1 MKKLFYTMILLF
13 VASLSISAQEATLVP
28 RVTKSGSAGIG
39 EVNENNDVYID
50 TNTTLSV
57 VATLPSVSGTNVKV
71 KITVKKGNG
80 DEGSLEYNYTDSP
93 LTISLV
99 PSDAFSIYFK
109 EPGIVTVIGSYT
121 YEVEEAEQQPEPVSI
136 DSLTVHIYEPLS
148 FGDIPEP
155 QELVAGYAPNNV
167 TFSVNVKG
175 GNPDPSNW
183 SYQWL
188 RGGTGILGETGSSYT
203 ILGKD
208 VSTEKVQTIEYS
220 VKIKNKAEDGIL
232 LLDTIV
238 NGFKLIEYPAVKLN
252 LVNVNGVSN
261 IVSGYKDEIVMRID
275 HEGGPNTGWT
285 YEWFNGDEKLASTDA
300 TCTYK
305 PEAPSANKRED
316 NIRVV
321 VRCVSQNETT
331 LYYNDEKSEK
341 INVYQ
346 PVSFELYGL
355 DGLDDFLPSDGRRV
369 CLDGDMIKLGIRKT
383 GGVGEMSDG
392 NSWTVE
398 WYKNNNS
405 WSSGITTEDNAVNT
419 QTAAEGASAQKK
431 TNTYSVK
438 LTNKLDGKVVYEGKS
453 STANPSEILIVDAYP
468 KCGTIDV
475 VRDTLKTCPNSNRP
489 ITVKTSAWGG
499 YSLGWQYEWKRNGTI
514 LPNEKAES
522 LSESAYENDTDKP
535 INVVYTLYSKNQ
547 IGSRFCGEVRDT
559 FTVRVWPAI
568 KYDVTYQSLTDNGVL
583 DEAKPVDLFVG
594 DSIKYNLSFIGGN
607 PDGWEVYWNGSK
619 KASVNQQFKVVTT
632 AKSESGP
639 YTDKSIIKLI
649 NTYNGEPWLEKEINL
664 PYQVFNRGS
673 VDRDIVNVDDSLDIY
688 AVNKEIR
695 LRLNTHEGFTGNGA
709 WKFVWKSIVDGE
721 GIVEETTNTPEKVV
735 SVPNVDSRK
744 PMICQ
749 VLWSNSIN
757 NNLGSSGQTDSL
769 TFVLWPEA
777 KMSDVGVTN
786 VSNMSIRN
794 KESVVFDCEA
804 SGAYT
809 PNGASD
815 WFFTVYDNNQEWDTR
830 HQGHFNMNTTTS
842 FSGDEKNV
850 VVKNYKYRVI
860 NRGPSGKIWA
870 GIDTDYNIKV
880 YREPYTPIQLKR
892 KGNGSSLT
900 FVITFKDGITDEI
913 LTKNDYL
920 YVFGYTDANDKDHDL
935 AIVNTRFYRM
945 SNASEYNDPTRKY
958 YAYSVWNYP
967 DGARVTSNKRIL
979 NADEVHFDGSSFDN
993 VTRAD
998 MTAVSS
1004 GLAEQVDIHGGFI
1017 DAHFDKPVKVVVS
1030 IYSAR
1035 GDFMK
1040 EQVLGV
1046 KKDYNE
1052 RIVLNGL
1059 TPGMYLLHY
1068 AVGSQVKVEKVVVK

>member
-1 MKKLFYTMILLF
+1 MRNLFLTSILLF
-13 VASLSISAQEATLVP
+13 SAFLGLNAQNAVLEP
-28 RVTKSGSAGIG
+28 HVTKSGSAGIG
-39 EVNENNDVYID
+39 TVIENEVYID
-50 TNTTLSV
+50 TRSSLTLDASQISEANAV
-57 VATLPSVSGTNVKV
+57 I
-71 KITVKKGNG
+71 KITVKK
-80 DEGSLEYNYTDSP
+80 DSKEESYSFSETKGISITSTSVFSSFFAEP
-93 LTISLV
+93 GLVTISGTYAYV
-99 PSDAFSIYFK
+99 VEGKPQSEKAF
-109 EPGIVTVIGSYT
+109 TNT
-121 YEVEEAEQQPEPVSI
+121 
-136 DSLTVHIYEPLS
+136 LNVHVYEPLLFEEVPS
-148 FGDIPEP
+148 P
-155 QELVAGYAPNNV
+155 QELVAGYAQNSV
-167 TFSVNVKG
+167 TFSANVKG
-175 GNPDPSNW
+175 GNPDPSKW
-183 SYQWL
+183 SYRWL
-188 RGGTGILGETGSSYT
+188 KEGAAIAGETSSSYT
-203 ILGKD
+203 IQGKD
-208 VSTEKVQTIEYS
+208 VSTEAIQTIDYS
-220 VKIKNKAEDGIL
+220 VEIKNEAEDGMFF
-232 LLDTIV
+232 LLDTIIT
-238 NGFKLIEYPAVKLN
+238 GFKLIEYPAVKLN
-252 LVNVNGVSN
+252 LVNVNDVSN

-285 YEWFNGDEKLASTDA
+285 YEWFNGNEKLESTEA

-305 PEAPSANKRED
+305 PEAPSVSKRQD
-316 NIRVV
+316 NIRVIV
-321 VRCVSQNETT
+321 KCISQNEKT
-331 LYYNDEKSEK
+331 LYYNDEKSEI

-594 DSIKYNLSFIGGN
+594 DSIKYNLSFAGGN
-607 PDGWEVYWNGSK
+607 PDGWEVYWNGEK
-619 KASVNQQFKVVTT
+619 KASVNQQFKVTT
-632 AKSESGP
+632 IAKSASGP

-649 NTYNGEPWLEKEINL
+649 NTYDGETWLDKEINL

-688 AVNKEIR
+688 AVNKEIK
-695 LRLNTHEGFTGNGA
+695 LKLNTHEGYTGNGA
-709 WKFVWKSIVDGE
+709 WKFVWKSIVEGE
-721 GIVEETTNTPEKVV
+721 GTVEETTTIPEKFV

-749 VLWSNSIN
+749 VVWSNSIN

-777 KMSDVGVTN
+777 KFSDVRVTK
-786 VSNMSIRN
+786 VSNNSIRN
-794 KESVVFDCEA
+794 GESAIFDGEA

-809 PNGASD
+809 LNGAND
-815 WFFTVYDNNQEWDTR
+815 WDYSMYVNDQLYNEPR
-830 HQGHFNMNTTTS
+830 HNGHFSMNTSAS
-842 FSGDEKNV
+842 FSGEGMGT

-870 GIDTDYNIKV
+870 GIDPVYPIKI
-880 YREPYTPIQLKR
+880 YRAPRTPAKLKR
-892 KGNGSSLT
+892 KGNGSSNT
-900 FVITFKDGITDEI
+900 FVITFVDGVTDEI
-913 LTKNDYL
+913 LKENNYL
-920 YVFGYTDANDKDHDL
+920 YVFGYTDASGKDHDM
-935 AIVNTRFYRM
+935 AMVDTRYYRM
-945 SNASEYNDPTRKY
+945 DDATGYNDPTRKY
-958 YAYSVWNYP
+958 WVYSLWNYS
-967 DGARVTSNKRIL
+967 DGARVTSNKCIL
-979 NADEVHFDGSSFDN
+979 NEGEIYFDGSYFGD

-998 MTAVSS
+998 MTAVSPCLS
-1004 GLAEQVDIHGGFI
+1004 EEVNIRGSHI

-1030 IYSAR
+1030 VYSVR
-1035 GDFMK
+1035 GGFIK

-1068 AVGSQVKVEKVVVK
+1068 AIGSQVKVEKVVVK